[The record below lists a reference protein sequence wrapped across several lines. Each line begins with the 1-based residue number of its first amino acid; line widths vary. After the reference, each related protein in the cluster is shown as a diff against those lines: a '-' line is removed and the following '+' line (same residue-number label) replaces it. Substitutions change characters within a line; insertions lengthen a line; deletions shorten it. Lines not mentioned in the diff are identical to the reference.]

1 MDVLGYVQ
9 KRLKKIKKEVD
20 IALYICYI
28 KYIGQ
33 TNKEG
38 NMYYIYEKETT
49 YIIGKPDRN
58 GLARPD
64 HRQSYKTLG
73 AAKAGLT
80 RLIKAEN
87 LLPTDS
93 NYGEFRYAI
102 AASAFFHQ
110 NIEKQVK
117 KKNLMDPSIEFMEP
131 VNRPY
136 YCSPSSET
144 YWSM

>member
-1 MDVLGYVQ
+1 
-9 KRLKKIKKEVD
+9 
-20 IALYICYI
+20 
-28 KYIGQ
+28 
-33 TNKEG
+33 
-38 NMYYIYEKETT
+38 MYYIYEKEST

-58 GLARPD
+58 GVARPD
-64 HRQSYKTLG
+64 HRQSYKTMS

-80 RLIKAEN
+80 RIIKAEN
-87 LLPTDS
+87 LLPSDP

-110 NIEKQVK
+110 NIEKSVEKTNMMSGK
-117 KKNLMDPSIEFMEP
+117 KFMER
-131 VNRPY
+131 VNTPY